1 MDSNTCNSPFLK
13 GMDEKEKEY
22 QASLTILKKAIV
34 SNEKKF
40 KGEKDQLQSQIQ
52 ILNEKNKELMTKL
65 KDKERVNLL
74 IS

>member
-1 MDSNTCNSPFLK
+1 MDSNTCNSLFLK
-13 GMDEKEKEY
+13 GIDEKEKEY

>member
-1 MDSNTCNSPFLK
+1 
-13 GMDEKEKEY
+13 MDEKEKEY